1 LLSFQVTACGASL
14 AAAADAQLLAR
25 PVTPPARGGFA
36 LKILDRLTWTGILA
50 AALAGLLAG
59 CGDSDG
65 TAGSSATPQAVNGL
79 VTRAATSGGAA
90 STTPKSSD
98 ATSGNATLYWEAPTS
113 NTNGT
118 ALTDLSGY
126 RIYYGASEDDMI
138 ETVQI
143 GSVGIQTY
151 VIENLSAGTWYF
163 AVRAL
168 SSEGTESPLSEIVSK
183 TIG

>member
-1 LLSFQVTACGASL
+1 M
-14 AAAADAQLLAR
+14 
-25 PVTPPARGGFA
+25 
-36 LKILDRLTWTGILA
+36 GIFA
-50 AALAGLLAG
+50 AALAGVLAG
-59 CGDSDG
+59 CGGSDD
-65 TAGSSATPQAVNGL
+65 TAASTATPQAVNGL
-79 VTRAATSGGAA
+79 MTRAAA
-90 STTPKSSD
+90 SASANAPKPSQR
-98 ATSGNATLYWEAPTS
+98 TSGNATLYWEAPTS

-143 GSVGIQTY
+143 TNVGIQTY
-151 VIENLSAGTWYF
+151 VIDDLASGTWYF